1 MLCAQFLT
9 PATPSTPPPTPIPF
23 CRGVYVSFP
32 AGSWTNGIDN
42 PTPFIFENG
51 TTLLFFRSE
60 TCPKNWGALAPACIG
75 VARADTWQG
84 PYESLFVDPITHPE
98 GEDPA
103 VFRDP
108 RGNFH
113 MLTCVFACS
122 IASTGC
128 ALRLNP
134 LPLPIHRASNVNTYH
149 MRCPQGV
156 ACGGHAW
163 SLDGLTWS
171 NQSIGAFGPVVRFS
185 NGTYYHGAYSER
197 PQVLQAADGT
207 PVAFYMGWGRSSY
220 LDSVNWA
227 QLFCS
232 AGMDPEADCG
242 PQLPPPP
249 PPPTPANPKQG
260 GLCLIAN
267 SSNFP
272 CAGGWADSCPVTL
285 GSCSDPTASWVWAAV
300 AGGRTLQN
308 AAPGRGAGAVV
319 NIDCDDCAVGTLAK
333 ISSRADYAQPLAM
346 NGGTL
351 QAASCPG
358 MCLSGTTSAARRE
371 PCKGGEW
378 SAPAQVVLVPC
389 SDASAQGWTV

>member
-42 PTPFIFENG
+42 PAPFIFENG

-128 ALRLNP
+128 ALRLTP
-134 LPLPIHRASNVNTYH
+134 SPSQFTAPATSTRTT
-149 MRCPQGV
+149 
-156 ACGGHAW
+156 CGARKAW
-163 SLDGLTWS
+163 
-171 NQSIGAFGPVVRFS
+171 R
-185 NGTYYHGAYSER
+185 
-197 PQVLQAADGT
+197 
-207 PVAFYMGWGRSSY
+207 
-220 LDSVNWA
+220 
-227 QLFCS
+227 
-232 AGMDPEADCG
+232 
-242 PQLPPPP
+242 
-249 PPPTPANPKQG
+249 
-260 GLCLIAN
+260 
-267 SSNFP
+267 
-272 CAGGWADSCPVTL
+272 AGGTRGPSTGL
-285 GSCSDPTASWVWAAV
+285 H
-300 AGGRTLQN
+300 GRIN
-308 AAPGRGAGAVV
+308 P
-319 NIDCDDCAVGTLAK
+319 
-333 ISSRADYAQPLAM
+333 
-346 NGGTL
+346 
-351 QAASCPG
+351 
-358 MCLSGTTSAARRE
+358 
-371 PCKGGEW
+371 
-378 SAPAQVVLVPC
+378 
-389 SDASAQGWTV
+389 